1 MFPVMQKLMIIRGNS
16 GSGKSTVAKEVRK
29 LLDGKVAL
37 IEQDYFRRIV
47 LKEKDTAE
55 HTAIIDLLD
64 QTVRLA
70 ISRGYIVILEGIL
83 SSEKYRGM
91 LNSLANDFRSQ
102 VFYIDVSFGET
113 LIRHNTKPNKHEF
126 GAEEMK
132 NWYLEKDYLCRND
145 EIIIR
150 EQSSL
155 KKTVKMIVEAAKGH
169 PD

>member
-1 MFPVMQKLMIIRGNS
+1 MFPVMQNLIIIRGNS

-37 IEQDYFRRIV
+37 IEQDYFRRVV

-55 HTAIIDLLD
+55 NTAIIDLLD
-64 QTVRLA
+64 QTVRLTHSLGHT
-70 ISRGYIVILEGIL
+70 IILEGIL
-83 SSEKYRGM
+83 SSEKYGGM
-91 LNSLANDFRSQ
+91 LNNLANDFKAQ

-132 NWYLEKDYLCRND
+132 NWYLEKDYLYRND
-145 EIIIR
+145 EIIIP
-150 EQSSL
+150 EQSNL
-155 KKTVKMIVEAAKGH
+155 RKTVKIIVEAAKGH